1 MAESAK
7 PAEAAPSPVPAS
19 PAPAGSAGAA
29 GGAGNKSGK
38 MRPKSDFGVKKW
50 ARFRAQ
56 KTGSTLI
63 TNSMGGHDFGA
74 QIPGSE
80 LGPQNLP
87 FFARGFGP
95 ERVFLQARGCQMAL
109 PRSVSRSSR
118 GPGL

>member
-1 MAESAK
+1 M
-7 PAEAAPSPVPAS
+7 PAS

-29 GGAGNKSGK
+29 GGAGGAGK
-38 MRPKSDFGVKKW
+38 NPENMRPKSDFGVKKW

-80 LGPQNLP
+80 LGPQNLS
-87 FFARGFGP
+87 FFARIFGP
-95 ERVFLQARGCQMAL
+95 ERVF
-109 PRSVSRSSR
+109 
-118 GPGL
+118 